1 MNENEWHEVV
11 RAIDSDIRG
20 IIKAQRVL
28 SDVHEE
34 LHRRAVSPIE
44 EDFIFAEA
52 FGRGTSEPTIKNI
65 DGVRIEVRMLHRR
78 GLRQADI
85 KGADLL
91 YEIAGH
97 KFVLI
102 QYKTAKDGRVSMD
115 DVQLE
120 TLIATCP
127 SHFSTRSEGSWSEGS
142 WPSCGAWF
150 AIVVGGEEKLYLTA
164 CKARHIFGDRASRPL
179 DIFSVG
185 LNSDVFEQLF
195 ARCWTGAR
203 VAPVQQSLLT
213 WLALEH
219 DRVLCTVL
227 QHGSFGR
234 W

>member
-11 RAIDSDIRG
+11 RAINSDIRG
-20 IIKAQRVL
+20 IIEAQRVL
-28 SDVHEE
+28 HDVHEK
-34 LHRRAVSPIE
+34 LQRRADNPIE
-44 EDFIFAEA
+44 EDFILAEG
-52 FGRGTSEPTIKNI
+52 FGRDPSEPNIKNI

-91 YEIAGH
+91 YEIAGR

-102 QYKTAKDGRVSMD
+102 QYKKAKDGRVSMD

-127 SHFSTRSEGSWSEGS
+127 SHFSTRFEDFWSEGS

-150 AIVVGGEEKLYLTA
+150 AIVGGEEKLYLTA

-179 DIFSVG
+179 DMFAGG
-185 LNSDVFEQLF
+185 LNSDVFDQLF

>member
-11 RAIDSDIRG
+11 RAINSDIRG

-34 LHRRAVSPIE
+34 LQRRAGSPIE
-44 EDFIFAEA
+44 EDFIFAEV
-52 FGRGTSEPTIKNI
+52 FGSDPSEPTIKNI
-65 DGVRIEVRMLHRR
+65 DGVRVEVRMLHRR

-91 YEIAGH
+91 YEIAGR

-102 QYKTAKDGRVSMD
+102 QYKMAKGGRVSMD
-115 DVQLE
+115 EVQLE

-127 SHFSTRSEGSWSEGS
+127 NHFSTGSEGF
-142 WPSCGAWF
+142 WPHCGAWF
-150 AIVVGGEEKLYLTA
+150 AIFGGEESLYLPA
-164 CKARHIFGDRASRPL
+164 CKARQTFGDSASRAL
-179 DIFSVG
+179 DMFAEG
-185 LNSDVFEQLF
+185 LNSDVFNQLF

-213 WLALEH
+213 WSALEYDH
-219 DRVLCTVL
+219 VLFTVL
-227 QHGSFGR
+227 QHGGFGR